1 MATQLTK
8 VTFPS
13 GDYIDLSGKVSK
25 TGDTMTG
32 QLVLSSAGMK
42 TSHTAGWIMNQYGN
56 LNHQSSDASNFWNI
70 AAYDGTQNF
79 KVYFETGAVVA
90 NGNVTAP
97 KFIGDLQGNA
107 DTWDGYHCYYDRY
120 KYTYEFTQPTA
131 DTIWYVKIATANWNS
146 NLEIIQIRTQ
156 GNNRT
161 GSHVLHTGSRG
172 TSWWGYGQSYGH
184 RGVIGVRKS
193 IGNADNVYLKL
204 EASCTSCKIYTS
216 FEASAAEIVTDTSTS
231 YTTTPE
237 NGGFYGNVV
246 TADEFAGNAT
256 SATVAQ
262 QLNQNARMDYGWNGV
277 NYFNTYG
284 TAGAVA
290 KTNDTPTTAWWHI
303 MRFNHANNS
312 GYYTDLA
319 IPFNHTSIY
328 YKRIASGAV
337 QNDGWIKVWDQLNLK
352 SETAAASGTTLSLV
366 TTGEKYTWN
375 NKSNLTIGT
384 TATTAMAGNTN
395 VNNVTQTA
403 TNADTYYEVLMS
415 ATADNTS
422 RAEATRKCPN
432 ILIRP
437 YDDEPILR
445 IKPSSGNDKVDI
457 IPGIVDVYN
466 ASSKYVRISGTDLTL
481 GGTSNTWDGTNTSLV
496 TAVTNKLDKSG
507 GTITG
512 NLTVNNITNC
522 NSIVP
527 RTSNS
532 GLVGSQTYPYNESY
546 VNSIYTKGWCVT
558 TAYSGTSSSLMVAS
572 NSDIYF
578 STSGSGGTLNT
589 WDGTNTSL
597 KTAITNKLDKSGGT
611 MTGDIKW
618 TPIAGQEKGLT
629 WEELGYGD
637 GFKIIPT
644 FNGVNYDNR
653 LCFKVSTGAAGAAYN
668 YTNKA
673 ELWANGTFMCI
684 DGHIGAKNN
693 SITKNATQGNGGN
706 TYRETDIAAWD
717 SNNSPYCRIA
727 AVCTE
732 GGNCINH
739 IQAINR
745 TTSNSEFNN
754 TLAVQA
760 TKAGTCTYSVTNAAN
775 FRTAI
780 GAAASSSI
788 KTKKDILDLTEEE
801 ALKLLQIRPVSFK
814 YKDGFDIDGK
824 YERNYGVIAE
834 ETLEIIPSVV
844 NLPSVPE
851 VEFDES
857 KGLDQELTTVDY
869 AKFVPYLIKL
879 AQMQE
884 KRIEELEK
892 ILK

>member
-1 MATQLTK
+1 MAQLNDLLITGKTRALNPINGSCTNGTTVTTQTQSTK
-8 VTFPS
+8 F
-13 GDYIDLSGKVSK
+13 
-25 TGDTMTG
+25 MRE
-32 QLVLSSAGMK
+32 
-42 TSHTAGWIMNQYGN
+42 
-56 LNHQSSDASNFWNI
+56 
-70 AAYDGTQNF
+70 DGTWS
-79 KVYFETGAVVA
+79 
-90 NGNVTAP
+90 AP
-97 KFIGDLQGNA
+97 
-107 DTWDGYHCYYDRY
+107 
-120 KYTYEFTQPTA
+120 
-131 DTIWYVKIATANWNS
+131 
-146 NLEIIQIRTQ
+146 
-156 GNNRT
+156 
-161 GSHVLHTGSRG
+161 
-172 TSWWGYGQSYGH
+172 SY
-184 RGVIGVRKS
+184 
-193 IGNADNVYLKL
+193 
-204 EASCTSCKIYTS
+204 
-216 FEASAAEIVTDTSTS
+216 
-231 YTTTPE
+231 
-237 NGGFYGNVV
+237 
-246 TADEFAGNAT
+246 
-256 SATVAQ
+256 
-262 QLNQNARMDYGWNGV
+262 
-277 NYFNTYG
+277 
-284 TAGAVA
+284 
-290 KTNDTPTTAWWHI
+290 
-303 MRFNHANNS
+303 
-312 GYYTDLA
+312 
-319 IPFNHTSIY
+319 
-328 YKRIASGAV
+328 
-337 QNDGWIKVWDQLNLK
+337 
-352 SETAAASGTTLSLV
+352 
-366 TTGEKYTWN
+366 
-375 NKSNLTIGT
+375 LTIGT
-384 TATTAMAGNTN
+384 TATTAMAGDTTVTN
-395 VNNVTQTA
+395 VSQSVTTAGTMYYPLLSNSSSASTAQAYKSANFWYKDGILTIKRTSDTTTDLIDTALTTSNSKLRVSCGSNNVI
-403 TNADTYYEVLMS
+403 VW
-415 ATADNTS
+415 DNDIS
-422 RAEATRKCPN
+422 F
-432 ILIRP
+432 
-437 YDDEPILR
+437 
-445 IKPSSGNDKVDI
+445 SG
-457 IPGIVDVYN
+457 
-466 ASSKYVRISGTDLTL
+466 
-481 GGTSNTWDGTNTSLV
+481 TWDGTNNSLKS
-496 TAVTNKLDKSG
+496 AVTNKLDKSG

-629 WEELGYGD
+629 WEESGYGD

-693 SITKNATQGNGGN
+693 SITKNATQGNGGT
-706 TYRETDIAAWD
+706 TYRETDFAAWD

-879 AQMQE
+879 VQMQE